1 MVRGGKGATRSENCK
16 RGMFGLRRSV
26 VLDEEEEEEEEEALL
41 DIDIS
46 CGLIRS
52 ISENGADEGGL

>member
-1 MVRGGKGATRSENCK
+1 VVRGGKGATRSENCK

-26 VLDEEEEEEEEEALL
+26 VLDEEEEEEEALL

>member
-1 MVRGGKGATRSENCK
+1 MRGGKGATRSENCK
-16 RGMFGLRRSV
+16 RGMFGLRRSI
-26 VLDEEEEEEEEEALL
+26 VLDEEEEEEEALL

>member
-26 VLDEEEEEEEEEALL
+26 VLDEEEEEEEALL

>member
-1 MVRGGKGATRSENCK
+1 
-16 RGMFGLRRSV
+16 MFGLRRSV
-26 VLDEEEEEEEEEALL
+26 VLDEEEEDEEALL

-52 ISENGADEGGL
+52 KSENGAEEGGL

>member
-26 VLDEEEEEEEEEALL
+26 VLDEEEEEEEALL
-41 DIDIS
+41 DIS

>member
-16 RGMFGLRRSV
+16 RGMFGLRRSI
-26 VLDEEEEEEEEEALL
+26 VLDEEEEEEEALL

>member
-26 VLDEEEEEEEEEALL
+26 VLDEEEEKEALL
-41 DIDIS
+41 DKS

-52 ISENGADEGGL
+52 ISGNGADEGGL

>member
-26 VLDEEEEEEEEEALL
+26 VLDEEEEDEEALL

-52 ISENGADEGGL
+52 KSENGAEEGGL